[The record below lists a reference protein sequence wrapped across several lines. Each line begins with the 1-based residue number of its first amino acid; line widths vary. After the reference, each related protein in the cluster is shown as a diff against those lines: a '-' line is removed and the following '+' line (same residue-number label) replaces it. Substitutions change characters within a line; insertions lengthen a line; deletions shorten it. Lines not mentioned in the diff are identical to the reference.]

1 MLSQSQ
7 CTMFEAVLNIGHSS
21 QYIAAFCKSRYVADH
36 TPSTAFIHSVHILI
50 PFWIVL
56 ASFIALAALAAV
68 AVHLST
74 QDTIALPDHQVRQQ
88 IATVIAI
95 SLAMVVMVSRVLVLI

>member
-68 AVHLST
+68 AAHLSAHEIIT
-74 QDTIALPDHQVRQQ
+74 LPAHHVRQQ
-88 IATVIAI
+88 TATVIAI
-95 SLAMVVMVSRVLVLI
+95 SLAMVVIVSCALVLM